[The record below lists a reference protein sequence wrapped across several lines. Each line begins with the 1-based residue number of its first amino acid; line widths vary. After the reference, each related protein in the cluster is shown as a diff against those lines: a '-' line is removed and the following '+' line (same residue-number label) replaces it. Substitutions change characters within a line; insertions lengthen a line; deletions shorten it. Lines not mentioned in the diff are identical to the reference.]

1 MKKNKLII
9 IGVALLLSCSSC
21 GIFKKGCGCPTF
33 GKVKSVRFRCED
45 MQISNVQINHVEG
58 FAVSDVEMLG

>member
-9 IGVALLLSCSSC
+9 IGLILLGSLSSC

-33 GKVKSVRFRCED
+33 GKVKCADFRCAD
-45 MQISNVQINHVEG
+45 MQMFG
-58 FAVSDVEMLG
+58 